1 MRVVNAS
8 VTPLQKACG
17 DLGAVGNAR
26 KAEIAL
32 SDIPSPPFLFLGIT
46 ARHIKPVTSN
56 FAFSVFRPSMMNGA
70 SVSAP
75 ALRRLL
81 QAHARDLTA
90 RNVTKRRSRCFVRHK
105 RQRAVSVVFEVSCC
119 PQR

>member
-46 ARHIKPVTSN
+46 ARHIKLRVLGLSSN
-56 FAFSVFRPSMMNGA
+56 DDGRSI
-70 SVSAP
+70 
-75 ALRRLL
+75 RL
-81 QAHARDLTA
+81 
-90 RNVTKRRSRCFVRHK
+90 
-105 RQRAVSVVFEVSCC
+105 
-119 PQR
+119 

>member
-46 ARHIKPVTSN
+46 ARHITLRVLGLSSN
-56 FAFSVFRPSMMNGA
+56 DNERSIRLCPGTQTTIIGTRTRLDCPQCNEAAIPLFCTTQKAESR
-70 SVSAP
+70 
-75 ALRRLL
+75 LRRI
-81 QAHARDLTA
+81 
-90 RNVTKRRSRCFVRHK
+90 
-105 RQRAVSVVFEVSCC
+105 
-119 PQR
+119 